1 MRSMNVEDGG
11 CFGLF
16 ATVTG
21 HQPDS
26 TQAGSFQASLRVAIG
41 ERIHV
46 QVFHHARRL
55 WLKK

>member
-1 MRSMNVEDGG
+1 MLRTVDAL
-11 CFGLF
+11 GLF

-26 TQAGSFQASLRVAIG
+26 TQAGSFQASLRLAIG
-41 ERIHV
+41 KRIQV